1 MRLIE
6 AINIIIKVI
15 VLKVVWLILFLI
27 IEPMNKP
34 MIHKGTNAKDKE
46 TVYKFKIPEYK

>member
-6 AINIIIKVI
+6 AINIIIKVK
-15 VLKVVWLILFLI
+15 VLKVVWFILFLI

-34 MIHKGTNAKDKE
+34 TILNGTNANDSEK
-46 TVYKFKIPEYK
+46 V

>member
-6 AINIIIKVI
+6 AIKIIIKVK

-34 MIHKGTNAKDKE
+34 TILSGTNDNDSEK
-46 TVYKFKIPEYK
+46 V